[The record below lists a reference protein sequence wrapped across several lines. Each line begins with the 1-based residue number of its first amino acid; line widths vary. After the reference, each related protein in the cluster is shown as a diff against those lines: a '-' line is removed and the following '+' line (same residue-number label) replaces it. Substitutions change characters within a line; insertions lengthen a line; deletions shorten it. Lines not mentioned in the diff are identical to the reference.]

1 MLVKTLMDE
10 VAVSVSSTETG
21 STVLFHMP
29 KSNRGIASMRCTS
42 YDGSGNLVTKVEGRL
57 SSSMEWVQIV
67 SKNLNADETVTEED
81 LQLYPE
87 MRATC
92 TAAAGCSGTV
102 TVQVGG

>member
-10 VAVSVSSTETG
+10 VAVAASATETG

-42 YDGSGNLVTKVEGRL
+42 YVGSGNLVTKVEGRL
-57 SSSMEWVQIV
+57 SSSMEWVQV
-67 SKNLNADETVTEED
+67 ASKNLNADETLNEED
-81 LQLYPE
+81 LQLFPE

>member
-10 VAVSVSSTETG
+10 VAVAASGNESG

-42 YDGSGNLVTKVEGRL
+42 YTGTGNLVTKVEGRL
-57 SSSMEWVQIV
+57 SSSMEWVQVV
-67 SKNLNADETVTEED
+67 SKNLNADETFTEED

-92 TAAAGCSGTV
+92 TAAAGCTGTI

>member
-10 VAVSVSSTETG
+10 VAVAASTTETG

-42 YDGSGNLVTKVEGRL
+42 YTGTGNLVTKVEGRL
-57 SSSMEWVQIV
+57 SSSMEWVQVV
-67 SKNLNADETVTEED
+67 SKNLNDDETFTEED

-87 MRATC
+87 MRALC